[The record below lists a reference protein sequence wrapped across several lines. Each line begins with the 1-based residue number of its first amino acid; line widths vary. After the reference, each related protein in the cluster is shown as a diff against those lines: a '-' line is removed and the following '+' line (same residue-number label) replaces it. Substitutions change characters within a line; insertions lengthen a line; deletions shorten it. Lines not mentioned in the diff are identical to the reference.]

1 MPITP
6 LGQPPLRS
14 DGPALFADR
23 GDAFMASL
31 PLAVMQANELEAN
44 VNAKEAS
51 AVNAADVATNAADV
65 ATNASA
71 IASSSAS
78 FKGNWSSLTGALLLP
93 SSVYHNNFFWALNTN
108 LADVT
113 TATPGVDS
121 QWTKIKLVVVDF
133 YTYENRANLRSLSPV
148 IDDQAIVDGLGYF
161 VWQPGSTEPDDDES
175 AFATASGVWLLQA
188 PHWDLL
194 DAWNLPEWEVIAA
207 DDEDEPLRF
216 SSKILSGSATCAI
229 SSVATDASASFT
241 GTVPGASV
249 GDRVIATPPAQLGTD
264 SANTGRLSYHAWV
277 SASGTVTIM
286 LTNASASSATINSA
300 VKTAWSITV
309 IKT

>member
-31 PLAVMQANELEAN
+31 PLAVIQANELEAN

-51 AVNAADVATNAADV
+51 AVNAAEVATTK
-65 ATNASA
+65 ATISTGQAA
-71 IASSSAS
+71 IAISSAS
-78 FKGNWSSLTGALLLP
+78 FKGNWSSLTGALSMP
-93 SSVYHNNFFWALNTN
+93 ASVSHNDAFWALNTN
-108 LADVT
+108 LDNVT
-113 TATPGVDS
+113 TATPGVAS
-121 QWTKIKLVVVDF
+121 QWTKIKIGVDF
-133 YTYENRANLRSLSPV
+133 YSYDNRANLRSLTPV
-148 IDDQAIVDGLGYF
+148 SDSQVLVDGLGYF
-161 VWQPGSTEPDDDES
+161 IWQPGSTEPDDDES

-229 SSVATDASASFT
+229 SSVATNASASFT